1 MNCEREELDIEIQA
15 LGLERQKLKAEMK
28 DLDTRAL
35 ELKDNPALSE
45 MGWTPKIVGSDK
57 AEWVSTVAK
66 QALLDAVNKGL
77 DTIAIPSGEK
87 VKGYTMG
94 EISGQ
99 NAFYGDVEKLKA
111 DPFAREGQLPN
122 SMENALDAIAKKV
135 FGSRNTFMEGFVND
149 KGFQRVNVNIE
160 GVGWVTQF
168 KLDPKLIAA
177 LKEEGIAAY
186 KKGGIVSGSLL
197 DIDIFG

>member
-1 MNCEREELDIEIQA
+1 LEELIVGIDDVEIKDLA
-15 LGLERQKLKAEMK
+15 IERQKLKAELK
-28 DLDTRAL
+28 DYEIRAQDL
-35 ELKDNPALSE
+35 NDNPALSE

-99 NAFYGDVEKLKA
+99 NAFY
-111 DPFAREGQLPN
+111 PFAREGQLPN
-122 SMENALDAIAKKV
+122 SMENALNAIAKKV
-135 FGSRNTFMEGFVND
+135 LGSRNTFMEGFVND
-149 KGFQRVNVNIE
+149 RGFERVNVNIE

-168 KLDPKLIAA
+168 KLDPKLIAL

-197 DIDIFG
+197 DIDVFG